1 MSLTMS
7 SVRKDSFFVLV
18 VRYGGV
24 PCEIRVLIRFYYYGN
39 IAKATDET
47 LTSENWEY
55 MMDAWEK
62 INESGEN
69 G

>member
-1 MSLTMS
+1 MYSKMS
-7 SVRKDSFFVLV
+7 SVGPRWGVIGENRINRLCAFV
-18 VRYGGV
+18 
-24 PCEIRVLIRFYYYGN
+24 
-39 IAKATDET
+39 AKATDEN

-62 INESGEN
+62 INESPEN

>member
-1 MSLTMS
+1 MFRQQQNVFEDVIGRS
-7 SVRKDSFFVLV
+7 SMGCHCGENRINRLCAFV
-18 VRYGGV
+18 
-24 PCEIRVLIRFYYYGN
+24 
-39 IAKATDET
+39 AKATDEN

-62 INESGEN
+62 INESPEN

>member
-1 MSLTMS
+1 MFRQQQN
-7 SVRKDSFFVLV
+7 VFEDVIGRPP
-18 VRYGGV
+18 RYGRYCDQ
-24 PCEIRVLIRFYYYGN
+24 PLIDHFCVAV
-39 IAKATDET
+39 AKATDEN

-62 INESGEN
+62 INESPEN